1 MMIFKKSI
9 PRRTFLRGLGATVA
23 LPLLDGMVPAFGS
36 AVDTAGKSPTRLS
49 VVYVPNGMVMDRW
62 TPKTEGANFE
72 MSEILEPLTPFRDKI
87 AVLSGLI
94 DKGAIPYPGEGGG
107 DHARGTGSFLT
118 GVHPKKTEGSD
129 IQSGISA
136 DQIVAKESGK
146 ETQVASL
153 ELATENSAEL
163 VGETDA
169 GYSGAYINTLSW
181 RTPTTALPMESQ
193 PRAVFE
199 RLFGD
204 SDSTN
209 PAERLARIQEDRSIL
224 DSVSQDV
231 APLLKSLGPTDRVK
245 LTEYL
250 DAIRD
255 IERRIQKAEAQ
266 SSQELPAMDRPVGIP
281 PTFEEH
287 VKLMFDLQVLAF
299 QTDLTRVI
307 TFMLGREVTD
317 RNYRE
322 IGIGEAHHGLT
333 HHREVPETMALVERI
348 DLYQS
353 QMFAYFLEKM
363 RATPD
368 GDGSLLDHSIIL
380 FGSSLSDAN
389 VHSHNG
395 VPIALVGGG
404 AGQIKGG
411 RHIKY
416 AGLPLSNLHL
426 AILDML
432 KVPTEG
438 YLDSKYSDATGK
450 LEHLSLV

>member
-1 MMIFKKSI
+1 MMIFKKTI
-9 PRRTFLRGLGATVA
+9 PRRTFLRGMGVTFA
-23 LPLLDGMVPAFGS
+23 LPLLDGMVPAFAS
-36 AVDTAGKSPTRLS
+36 ALETAAKSPTRLS
-49 VVYVPNGMVMDRW
+49 VVYVPNGMVMDKW
-62 TPKTEGANFE
+62 IPATDGAGFE
-72 MSEILEPLTPFRDKI
+72 MSPILEPLTPFRDQI
-87 AVLSGLI
+87 VVLSGLT
-94 DKGAIPYPGEGGG
+94 DKNAFPYPGEGGG

-129 IQSGISA
+129 IQAGISA
-136 DQIVAKESGK
+136 DQIAAKEFGK
-146 ETQVASL
+146 ETQLSSL

-169 GYSGAYINTLSW
+169 GYSGAYINTLAW

-224 DSVSQDV
+224 DSVTQDV
-231 APLLKSLGPTDRVK
+231 APLLKSLGPSDRIK

-266 SSQELPAMDRPVGIP
+266 SSQELPVMDRPVGIP

-307 TFMLGREVTD
+307 TFMLAREKST
-317 RNYRE
+317 RTYRE
-322 IGIGEAHHGLT
+322 IGIADPHHPLS
-333 HHREVPETMALVERI
+333 HHKNDPAMLAKLAVIQNFHIKLFSYYLDKLRSTR
-348 DLYQS
+348 
-353 QMFAYFLEKM
+353 
-363 RATPD
+363 D
-368 GDGSLLDHSIIL
+368 GNGTLLDHSIIL
-380 FGSSLSDAN
+380 Y
-389 VHSHNG
+389 
-395 VPIALVGGG
+395 GG
-404 AGQIKGG
+404 AISDSNAHTHDNLPILLAGGASGQIKGD
-411 RHIKY
+411 RHYRYPKEKEV
-416 AGLPLSNLHL
+416 PVSNLL
-426 AILDML
+426 LTMLDKL
-432 KVPTEG
+432 KVPLENLG
-438 YLDSKYSDATGK
+438 DSTGK
-450 LEHLSLV
+450 LELLSV